1 MPSCERIQFRQ
12 PLRAAVLAKQ
22 SATVEASSS
31 LSAEE
36 LATALRE
43 QQGRLERE
51 HAAALEKARAEAEAA
66 GHAAGKAEAEAAARV
81 QAEEKEGHLKT
92 VLGQVEGQLAALRG
106 EVEAL
111 LPELIVEG
119 VGRVLH
125 AWKPDGEEVK
135 AVVGELLEGFES
147 ESGEL
152 RLSVNADDWKA
163 LEEEDADFAERYRAL
178 EIRKDRELQRGEC
191 YLEGRFGVADARF
204 AAKLRS
210 LREVME

>member
-1 MPSCERIQFRQ
+1 MPSCERIEFSQ

-22 SATVEASSS
+22 SALSEASSTVTG
-31 LSAEE
+31 EE
-36 LATALRE
+36 LGVALGE
-43 QQGRLERE
+43 QRARLEQE
-51 HAAALEKARAEAEAA
+51 HAKALKAARAEAEAA
-66 GHAAGKAEAEAAARV
+66 GHAAGKAEAEAVAAAR
-81 QAEEKEGHLKT
+81 AEEQEGQLKT
-92 VLGQVEGQLAALRG
+92 VLVRVEEQLGQLRG
-106 EVEAL
+106 ELEAL

-147 ESGEL
+147 ESGNL
-152 RLSVNADDWKA
+152 RLSVNAEDWEA

-178 EIRKDRELQRGEC
+178 EIRKDVGLQRGEC